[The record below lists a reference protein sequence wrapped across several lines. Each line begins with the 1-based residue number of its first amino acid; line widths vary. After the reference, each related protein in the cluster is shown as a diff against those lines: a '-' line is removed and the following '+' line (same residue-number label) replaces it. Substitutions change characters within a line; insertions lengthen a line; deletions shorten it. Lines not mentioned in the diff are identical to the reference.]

1 MHTVFNKVRFFELT
15 EVEILLNKTDL
26 RINAHIN
33 NV

>member
-15 EVEILLNKTDL
+15 EVEILLNIIEPK
-26 RINAHIN
+26 ISAHIN